1 MSSKQNNSNG
11 IKDRFASDA
20 RQLADIAD
28 MDDVF
33 SSMARML
40 KRSVRSS
47 WCAVYLIDRD
57 GHGFAPPRT
66 FSLPEKLAVALA
78 MMPLLPGR
86 EAQLRRLLA
95 RRKLILLSDPG
106 SATILASSLRKIL
119 AQFSLLAVPMRVR
132 KQLQGVVLLARPNR
146 LGVITAPELET
157 VRELVSQASL
167 VASNLRLSEESLEM
181 SIDMAKRIDT
191 ILTLDEVNKAIS
203 SSLSHDQIIA
213 TAADRIEGLV
223 LCDLQII
230 AVKRLESLEVMSV
243 RGGDQLMAES
253 LAPGRVLEDAGIIN
267 MVRSTAQIQYIA
279 DLEIDP
285 QPCPFRQELMT
296 KGIRSL
302 MAVPLV
308 TSQGVQG
315 LLILGDRQPGIFQSD
330 ELFAIEKV
338 ASQLAVALKNAW
350 LYEEM
355 RQMFFSTVASLANAI
370 DAKSP
375 WTMGHSERV
384 MNIAANIARD
394 MGFDEEGIERVRLGG
409 LLHDIGKIGVMEAL
423 LEKPVELDEDDFP
436 PIRLHPE
443 KGVAILAPIAQLKG
457 VLPAIL
463 HHHEF
468 YDGNGYPARLA
479 GEEIPLDARIIT
491 VADSFD
497 AMVADRPYRKGLS
510 VEEAASE
517 LLRCAGSQFDPVIVD
532 CFRSRLAR
540 LLKNPAINQAE

>member
-1 MSSKQNNSNG
+1 MTRQQDNG
-11 IKDRFASDA
+11 NGSRERFAGNA
-20 RQLADIAD
+20 RRLAEMAD
-28 MDDVF
+28 VAAVL

-40 KRSVRSS
+40 KRSISSS
-47 WCAVYLIDRD
+47 WCAVYLINRD
-57 GHGFAPPRT
+57 SHGFAPPRT
-66 FSLPEKLAVALA
+66 FTLPEKLAAELQA
-78 MMPLLPGR
+78 MPLLPGR
-86 EAQLRRLLA
+86 EAALRRRFAQRRHILIPEPASAAMLAPAMRKLLA
-95 RRKLILLSDPG
+95 P
-106 SATILASSLRKIL
+106 
-119 AQFSLLAVPMRVR
+119 FSLLALPMRVQQ
-132 KQLQGVVLLARPNR
+132 QLQGVVLLARPRR
-146 LGVITAPELET
+146 LGVLSKADLATA
-157 VRELVSQASL
+157 RELVAQTTL
-167 VASNLRLSEESLEM
+167 VASNLRLSEETLDM

-191 ILTLDEVNKAIS
+191 ILTLDEINKAIS

-223 LCDLQII
+223 QCDLQII
-230 AVKRLESLEVMSV
+230 AVKRREALEVMSM
-243 RGGDQLMAES
+243 RGSDQLMSEN
-253 LAPGRVLEDAGIIN
+253 LAPGRVLANEGIILHA
-267 MVRSTAQIQYIA
+267 RTTAEIQYIA
-279 DLEIDP
+279 DLEKEP
-285 QPCPFRQELMT
+285 LPCPLRRELQS

-308 TSQGVQG
+308 TSQGVEG
-315 LLILGDRQPGIFQSD
+315 LLIMGDRQPEMFGSD

-338 ASQLAVALKNAW
+338 SSQLAVALANAW

-394 MGFDEEGIERVRLGG
+394 LGLSEEGIKRVRLGG

-423 LEKPVELDEDDFP
+423 LEKPAELDENDFP

-443 KGVAILAPIAQLKG
+443 KGVAILAPITQLQE

-463 HHHEF
+463 HHHEC
-468 YDGNGYPARLA
+468 YDGSGYPAGLA
-479 GEEIPLDARIIT
+479 GDAIPLEARIIT

-497 AMVADRPYRKGLS
+497 AMVADRPYRKGLK

-517 LLRCAGSQFDPVIVD
+517 LARCAGSQFDPVIVD
-532 CFRSRLAR
+532 CFRGRLAR
-540 LLKNPAINQAE
+540 LMKPQQ

>member
-1 MSSKQNNSNG
+1 MNRKHENG
-11 IKDRFASDA
+11 NRERFASDA
-20 RQLADIAD
+20 RRLASIAD
-28 MDDVF
+28 VNDVF

-40 KRSVRSS
+40 KRSIKSS

-57 GHGFAPPRT
+57 NHGFTPPRT
-66 FSLPEKLAVALA
+66 FALPEKLTTELQS
-78 MMPLLPGR
+78 MPLLPGR

-95 RRKLILLSDPG
+95 YRKHILLPDP
-106 SATILASSLRKIL
+106 ATAATLSPSLRKLL
-119 AQFSLLAVPMRVR
+119 AQFSLLAVPMRVQQ
-132 KQLQGVVLLARPNR
+132 QLQGVVLVARPRR
-146 LGVITAPELET
+146 LGSISTPELET
-157 VRELVSQASL
+157 ARELVSQTSL
-167 VASNLRLSEESLEM
+167 VASNLRLSEELLDM
-181 SIDMAKRIDT
+181 SIEMAKRIDT
-191 ILTLDEVNKAIS
+191 ITTLDEINKAIS
-203 SSLSHDQIIA
+203 SSLSHEQIFA
-213 TAADRIEGLV
+213 TAADRIEGLIQ
-223 LCDLQII
+223 CDLQII
-230 AVKRLESLEVMSV
+230 AVKHLDSLKVMSV
-243 RGGDQLMAES
+243 RGGDTLMAES
-253 LAPGRVLEDAGIIN
+253 ITPDRILKVEEVIN
-267 MVRSTAQIQYIA
+267 YTRSTAEITYIPDMSI
-279 DLEIDP
+279 DLR
-285 QPCPFRQELMT
+285 PCRFQQELMT

-302 MAVPLV
+302 ITVPLL

-315 LLILGDRQPGIFQSD
+315 ILLMGDRQPGIFQSD

-338 ASQLAVALKNAW
+338 SAQLAVALANAW

-370 DAKSP
+370 DAKSS

-423 LEKPVELDEDDFP
+423 LEKPVELDDDDFP

-443 KGVAILAPIAQLKG
+443 KGVAILSPITQLQD

-468 YDGNGYPARLA
+468 YDGSGYPAGLA
-479 GEEIPLDARIIT
+479 GESIPLDARIIT

-497 AMVADRPYRKGLS
+497 AMVADRPYRKGLK

-517 LLRCAGSQFDPVIVD
+517 LARCAGSQFDPVIVD

-540 LLKNPAINQAE
+540 LLKNPAINQFG